1 LNSNQ
6 SILNIVKQTIDLQSD
21 SIKNLNKYLND
32 DFVDCIQLILKSKGR
47 VIVSGIGKSAII
59 AQKIVATFNSTGTP
73 SIFMHAADAIHGD
86 LGLIQMNDV
95 VICISKSGNTPEIK
109 ALVPFIKEN
118 DSNKLIAI
126 TGDTNSFLATNSDF
140 VLSSN
145 VEKEACP
152 NNLAPTTSSTCH
164 LAIGDAIAMTLQK
177 VKGFTPLDFSKYHPS
192 GNLGKKLTLTLNDLI
207 DSNRKPLVE
216 KSSSFLKIIDEI
228 SSNMYGATAVVEDN
242 VIIGVVTD
250 GDIRRIIEKKQN
262 IENISAS
269 DLMNK
274 NPKIMTENTL
284 AIEALIHMKEN
295 RISQV
300 LITNN
305 SNVYLGIVHILDIIK
320 EGVNNE

>member
-1 LNSNQ
+1 MTNQQIIKSIALETLKLESKSISDLSSVIDSNFCD
-6 SILNIVKQTIDLQSD
+6 IIE
-21 SIKNLNKYLND
+21 
-32 DFVDCIQLILKSKGR
+32 ILKECRGK
-47 VIVSGIGKSAII
+47 IILTGIGKSAII
-59 AQKIVATFNSTGTP
+59 GMKISATLNSTGSK
-73 SIFMHAADAIHGD
+73 SIFVHLGDALHGD
-86 LGLIQMNDV
+86 MGVIGKDDI
-95 VICISKSGNTPEIK
+95 VICISKSGESDEIK
-109 ALVPFIKEN
+109 SLSNYLTKNKIILIGISCVENSSLDKLSKMFIHTKI
-118 DSNKLIAI
+118 DR
-126 TGDTNSFLATNSDF
+126 
-140 VLSSN
+140 
-145 VEKEACP
+145 EACH

-207 DSNRKPLVE
+207 DNNRKPLVE

-228 SSNMYGATAVVEDN
+228 SSNMYGATAVVENN

-262 IENISAS
+262 IKNISAS
-269 DLMNK
+269 DFMNK

-284 AIEALIHMKEN
+284 AIEALRHMKEN

>member
-1 LNSNQ
+1 METLKLESKSISDLSSVIDSNFCD
-6 SILNIVKQTIDLQSD
+6 I
-21 SIKNLNKYLND
+21 IK
-32 DFVDCIQLILKSKGR
+32 ILKESPGK
-47 VIVSGIGKSAII
+47 IILTGIGKSAII
-59 AQKIVATFNSTGTP
+59 GMKISATLNSTGSK
-73 SIFMHAADAIHGD
+73 SIFVHLADALHGD
-86 LGLIQMNDV
+86 MGVINKDDI
-95 VICISKSGNTPEIK
+95 VICISKSGESDEIK
-109 ALVPFIKEN
+109 SLSNYLTKNNIILIGISCVKNSSLDNLSKMFIHTKI
-118 DSNKLIAI
+118 DR
-126 TGDTNSFLATNSDF
+126 
-140 VLSSN
+140 
-145 VEKEACP
+145 EACH

-207 DSNRKPLVE
+207 DNNRKPLVE

-250 GDIRRIIEKKQN
+250 GDIRRVIEKKQK

-269 DLMNK
+269 DFMNK

-284 AIEALIHMKEN
+284 AVEALIHMKEN

-320 EGVNNE
+320 EGINNE

>member
-1 LNSNQ
+1 MTNQQIIKSIALETLKLESKSISDLSSIIDSNFCD
-6 SILNIVKQTIDLQSD
+6 IIE
-21 SIKNLNKYLND
+21 
-32 DFVDCIQLILKSKGR
+32 ILKECPGK
-47 VIVSGIGKSAII
+47 IILTGIGKSAII
-59 AQKIVATFNSTGTP
+59 GMKISATLNSTGSK
-73 SIFMHAADAIHGD
+73 SIFVHLADALHGD
-86 LGLIQMNDV
+86 MGVIDKDDI
-95 VICISKSGNTPEIK
+95 VICISKSGESDEIK
-109 ALVPFIKEN
+109 SLSNYLTKNKIILIGISCVKNSSLDKLSKMFIHTKI
-118 DSNKLIAI
+118 DR
-126 TGDTNSFLATNSDF
+126 
-140 VLSSN
+140 
-145 VEKEACP
+145 EACH

-305 SNVYLGIVHILDIIK
+305 SNVYLGIVHVLDIIK

>member
-1 LNSNQ
+1 MTNQQIIKNIALDTIHLESKSVSDLSSIIDSNFC
-6 SILNIVKQTIDLQSD
+6 NIIDL
-21 SIKNLNKYLND
+21 
-32 DFVDCIQLILKSKGR
+32 LKECQGK
-47 VIVSGIGKSAII
+47 IVLTGIGKSAII
-59 AQKIVATFNSTGTP
+59 GMKISATLNSTGSK
-73 SIFMHAADAIHGD
+73 SIFVHLADALHGD
-86 LGLIQMNDV
+86 MGVIDKDDI
-95 VICISKSGNTPEIK
+95 VICISKSGESDEIK
-109 ALVPFIKEN
+109 SLSNYLTKNKIILIGISCVKNSSLDNLSKMFIHTKI
-118 DSNKLIAI
+118 DR
-126 TGDTNSFLATNSDF
+126 
-140 VLSSN
+140 
-145 VEKEACP
+145 EACH

-207 DSNRKPLVE
+207 DNNRKPLVE

-250 GDIRRIIEKKQN
+250 GDIRRVIEKKQK
-262 IENISAS
+262 IENISAL
-269 DLMNK
+269 DFMNK

-284 AIEALIHMKEN
+284 AVEALIHMKEN

-320 EGVNNE
+320 EGINNE

>member
-1 LNSNQ
+1 LTNQQIIKSIALETLKLESKSISDLSSVIDSNFCD
-6 SILNIVKQTIDLQSD
+6 IIE
-21 SIKNLNKYLND
+21 
-32 DFVDCIQLILKSKGR
+32 ILKECRGK
-47 VIVSGIGKSAII
+47 IILTGIGKSAII
-59 AQKIVATFNSTGTP
+59 GMKISATLNSTGSK
-73 SIFMHAADAIHGD
+73 SIFVHLGDALHGD
-86 LGLIQMNDV
+86 MGVIGKDDI
-95 VICISKSGNTPEIK
+95 VICISKSGESDEIK
-109 ALVPFIKEN
+109 SLSNYLTKNKIILIGISCVENSSLDKLSKMFIHTKI
-118 DSNKLIAI
+118 DR
-126 TGDTNSFLATNSDF
+126 
-140 VLSSN
+140 
-145 VEKEACP
+145 EACH

-207 DSNRKPLVE
+207 DNNRKPLVG

-228 SSNMYGATAVVEDN
+228 SSNMYGATAVVENN

-262 IENISAS
+262 IKNISAS
-269 DLMNK
+269 DFMNK

-284 AIEALIHMKEN
+284 AIEALIHMKKN

-305 SNVYLGIVHILDIIK
+305 SNVYLGIVHLLDIIK

>member
-1 LNSNQ
+1 MTNQQIIKSIALETLKLESKSISDLSSVIDSNFCD
-6 SILNIVKQTIDLQSD
+6 IIE
-21 SIKNLNKYLND
+21 
-32 DFVDCIQLILKSKGR
+32 ILKECPGK
-47 VIVSGIGKSAII
+47 IILTGIGKSAII
-59 AQKIVATFNSTGTP
+59 GMKISATLNSTGSK
-73 SIFMHAADAIHGD
+73 SIFVHLADALHGD
-86 LGLIQMNDV
+86 MGVIDKDDI
-95 VICISKSGNTPEIK
+95 VICISKSGESDEIK
-109 ALVPFIKEN
+109 SLSNYLTKNKIILIGISCVKNSSLDNLSKMFIHTKI
-118 DSNKLIAI
+118 DR
-126 TGDTNSFLATNSDF
+126 
-140 VLSSN
+140 
-145 VEKEACP
+145 EACH

-250 GDIRRIIEKKQN
+250 GDIRRVIEKKQN

-269 DLMNK
+269 DFMNK

-284 AIEALIHMKEN
+284 AVEALIHMKEN

-320 EGVNNE
+320 EGINNE

>member
-1 LNSNQ
+1 MTNQQIIKSIALETLKLESKSISDLSSVIDSNFCD
-6 SILNIVKQTIDLQSD
+6 IIE
-21 SIKNLNKYLND
+21 
-32 DFVDCIQLILKSKGR
+32 ILKECRGK
-47 VIVSGIGKSAII
+47 IILTGIGKSAII
-59 AQKIVATFNSTGTP
+59 GMKISATLNSTGSK
-73 SIFMHAADAIHGD
+73 SIFVHLGDALHGD
-86 LGLIQMNDV
+86 MGVIGKDDI
-95 VICISKSGNTPEIK
+95 VICISKSGESDEIK
-109 ALVPFIKEN
+109 SLSNYLTKNKIILIGISCVENSSLDKLSKMFIHTKI
-118 DSNKLIAI
+118 DR
-126 TGDTNSFLATNSDF
+126 
-140 VLSSN
+140 
-145 VEKEACP
+145 EACH

-207 DSNRKPLVE
+207 DNNRKPLVE

-228 SSNMYGATAVVEDN
+228 SSNMYGATAVVENN

-269 DLMNK
+269 DFMNK

-284 AIEALIHMKEN
+284 AIEALIHMKKN

-305 SNVYLGIVHILDIIK
+305 SNVYLGIVHLLDIIK

>member
-1 LNSNQ
+1 MTNQQIIKSIALETLKLESKSISDLSSVIDSNFCD
-6 SILNIVKQTIDLQSD
+6 IIE
-21 SIKNLNKYLND
+21 
-32 DFVDCIQLILKSKGR
+32 ILKECRGK
-47 VIVSGIGKSAII
+47 IILTGIGKSAII
-59 AQKIVATFNSTGTP
+59 GMKISATLNSTGSK
-73 SIFMHAADAIHGD
+73 SIFVHLGDALHGD
-86 LGLIQMNDV
+86 MGVIGKDDI
-95 VICISKSGNTPEIK
+95 VICISKSGESDEIK
-109 ALVPFIKEN
+109 SLSNYLTKNKIILIGISCVENSSLDKLSKMFIHTKI
-118 DSNKLIAI
+118 DR
-126 TGDTNSFLATNSDF
+126 
-140 VLSSN
+140 
-145 VEKEACP
+145 EACH

-207 DSNRKPLVE
+207 DNNRKPLVE

-228 SSNMYGATAVVEDN
+228 SSNMYGATAVVENN

-269 DLMNK
+269 DFMNK

>member
-1 LNSNQ
+1 MTNQQIIKSIALETLKLESKSISDLSSVIDSNFCD
-6 SILNIVKQTIDLQSD
+6 IIE
-21 SIKNLNKYLND
+21 
-32 DFVDCIQLILKSKGR
+32 ILKECPGK
-47 VIVSGIGKSAII
+47 IILTGIGKSAII
-59 AQKIVATFNSTGTP
+59 GMKISATLNSTGSK
-73 SIFMHAADAIHGD
+73 SIFVHLADALHGD
-86 LGLIQMNDV
+86 MGVIDKDDI
-95 VICISKSGNTPEIK
+95 VICISKSGESDEIK
-109 ALVPFIKEN
+109 SLSNYLTKNKIILIGISCVKNSSLDNLSKMFIHTKI
-118 DSNKLIAI
+118 DR
-126 TGDTNSFLATNSDF
+126 
-140 VLSSN
+140 
-145 VEKEACP
+145 EACH

-207 DSNRKPLVE
+207 DNNRKPLVE

-250 GDIRRIIEKKQN
+250 GDIRRVIEKKQK
-262 IENISAS
+262 IENISAL
-269 DLMNK
+269 DFMNK

-284 AIEALIHMKEN
+284 AVEALIHMKEN

-320 EGVNNE
+320 EGINNE

>member
-1 LNSNQ
+1 LTNQQIIKSIALETLKLESKSISDLSSVIDSNFCD
-6 SILNIVKQTIDLQSD
+6 IIE
-21 SIKNLNKYLND
+21 
-32 DFVDCIQLILKSKGR
+32 ILKECPGK
-47 VIVSGIGKSAII
+47 IILTGIGKSAII
-59 AQKIVATFNSTGTP
+59 GMKISATLNSTGSK
-73 SIFMHAADAIHGD
+73 SIFVHLADALHGD
-86 LGLIQMNDV
+86 MGVIDKDDI
-95 VICISKSGNTPEIK
+95 VICISKSGESDEIK
-109 ALVPFIKEN
+109 SLSNYLTKNKIILIGISCVKNSSLDNLSKMFIHTKI
-118 DSNKLIAI
+118 DR
-126 TGDTNSFLATNSDF
+126 
-140 VLSSN
+140 
-145 VEKEACP
+145 EACH

-207 DSNRKPLVE
+207 DNNRKPLVE

-250 GDIRRIIEKKQN
+250 GDIRRVIEKKQK
-262 IENISAS
+262 IENISAL
-269 DLMNK
+269 DFMNK

-284 AIEALIHMKEN
+284 AVEALIHMKEN

-320 EGVNNE
+320 EGINNE

>member
-1 LNSNQ
+1 MTNQQIIKSIALETLKLESKSISDLSSVIDSNFCD
-6 SILNIVKQTIDLQSD
+6 IIE
-21 SIKNLNKYLND
+21 
-32 DFVDCIQLILKSKGR
+32 ILKECPGK
-47 VIVSGIGKSAII
+47 IVLTGIGKSAII
-59 AQKIVATFNSTGTP
+59 GMKISATLNSTGSK
-73 SIFMHAADAIHGD
+73 SIFVHLGDALHGD
-86 LGLIQMNDV
+86 MGVIGKDDI
-95 VICISKSGNTPEIK
+95 VICISKSGESDEIK
-109 ALVPFIKEN
+109 SLSNYLTKNKIILIGISCVENSSLDKLSKMFIHTKI
-118 DSNKLIAI
+118 DR
-126 TGDTNSFLATNSDF
+126 
-140 VLSSN
+140 
-145 VEKEACP
+145 EACH

-207 DSNRKPLVE
+207 DNNRKPLVE
-216 KSSSFLKIIDEI
+216 KSSSFLKIINEI
-228 SSNMYGATAVVEDN
+228 SSNMYGATAVVENN

-262 IENISAS
+262 IKNISAS
-269 DLMNK
+269 DFMNK

-284 AIEALIHMKEN
+284 AIEALIHMKKN

-305 SNVYLGIVHILDIIK
+305 SNVYLGIVHLLDIIK

>member
-1 LNSNQ
+1 MTNQQIIKSIALETLKLESKSISDLSSVIDSNFCD
-6 SILNIVKQTIDLQSD
+6 IIEVLKECPGKIVLT
-21 SIKNLNKYLND
+21 
-32 DFVDCIQLILKSKGR
+32 
-47 VIVSGIGKSAII
+47 GIGKSAII
-59 AQKIVATFNSTGTP
+59 GMKISATLNSTGSK
-73 SIFMHAADAIHGD
+73 SIFVHLGDALHGD
-86 LGLIQMNDV
+86 MGVIGKDDI
-95 VICISKSGNTPEIK
+95 VICISKSGESDEIK
-109 ALVPFIKEN
+109 SLSNYLTKNKIILIGISCVKNSSLDKLSKMFIHTRI
-118 DSNKLIAI
+118 DR
-126 TGDTNSFLATNSDF
+126 
-140 VLSSN
+140 
-145 VEKEACP
+145 EACH

-207 DSNRKPLVE
+207 DNNRKPLVE
-216 KSSSFLKIIDEI
+216 KSSSFLRIINEI
-228 SSNMYGATAVVEDN
+228 SSNMYGATAILENN
-242 VIIGVVTD
+242 VIIGVITD
-250 GDIRRIIEKKQN
+250 GDIRRVIEKKQN

-269 DLMNK
+269 DFMNK

-320 EGVNNE
+320 EGINNE

>member
-1 LNSNQ
+1 MTNQQIIKSIALETLKLESKSISDLSSVIDSNFCD
-6 SILNIVKQTIDLQSD
+6 IIE
-21 SIKNLNKYLND
+21 
-32 DFVDCIQLILKSKGR
+32 ILKECPGK
-47 VIVSGIGKSAII
+47 IILTGIGKSAII
-59 AQKIVATFNSTGTP
+59 GMKISATLNSTGSK
-73 SIFMHAADAIHGD
+73 SIFVHLADALHGD
-86 LGLIQMNDV
+86 MGVIDKDDI
-95 VICISKSGNTPEIK
+95 VICISKSGESDEIK
-109 ALVPFIKEN
+109 SLSNYLTKNKIILIGISCVKNSSLDNLSKMFIHTKI
-118 DSNKLIAI
+118 DR
-126 TGDTNSFLATNSDF
+126 
-140 VLSSN
+140 
-145 VEKEACP
+145 EACH

-207 DSNRKPLVE
+207 DNNRKPLVE

-250 GDIRRIIEKKQN
+250 GDIRRVIEKKQK
-262 IENISAS
+262 IENISAL
-269 DLMNK
+269 DFMNK

-284 AIEALIHMKEN
+284 AVEALIHMKEN

>member
-1 LNSNQ
+1 
-6 SILNIVKQTIDLQSD
+6 
-21 SIKNLNKYLND
+21 
-32 DFVDCIQLILKSKGR
+32 
-47 VIVSGIGKSAII
+47 
-59 AQKIVATFNSTGTP
+59 
-73 SIFMHAADAIHGD
+73 
-86 LGLIQMNDV
+86 
-95 VICISKSGNTPEIK
+95 
-109 ALVPFIKEN
+109 
-118 DSNKLIAI
+118 
-126 TGDTNSFLATNSDF
+126 
-140 VLSSN
+140 
-145 VEKEACP
+145 
-152 NNLAPTTSSTCH
+152 
-164 LAIGDAIAMTLQK
+164 MTLQK
-177 VKGFTPLDFSKYHPS
+177 VKGFTPLDFSKYHPA

-269 DLMNK
+269 DFMNK